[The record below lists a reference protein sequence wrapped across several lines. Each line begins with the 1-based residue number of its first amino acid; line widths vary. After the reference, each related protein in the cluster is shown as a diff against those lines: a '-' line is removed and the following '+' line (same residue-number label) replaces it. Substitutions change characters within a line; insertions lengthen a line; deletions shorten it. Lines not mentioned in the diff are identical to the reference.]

1 MGFIPDHRSSWFT
14 SLRVGRMH
22 YWIATIGALAP
33 AIILVSIGWYW
44 LFRQRNAGV
53 FWTAAGLGV
62 GVVIVTAL
70 LQTPFL
76 LLLKETGKPVIFS
89 LILFFVL
96 LSLLEEVVK
105 FAGFRATLAIF
116 HHRTVASIGLTI
128 GVAVVVG
135 LTFAGIE
142 NVLFNVG
149 IAGKIGAVFW
159 PMLAVRA
166 IASVPLHATCGL
178 IMGLVWRQ
186 TEGGGIKGPKRWMVV
201 LALPIALHVLFNV
214 IQLVGVGFRMPATL
228 RIDTG
233 QWVGIAVAAILVYI
247 SAWLAIRA
255 VNRMRAAAAT
265 PPPHGITGP

>member
-1 MGFIPDHRSSWFT
+1 
-14 SLRVGRMH
+14 MH

-33 AIILVSIGWYW
+33 AVILVWIGWRW
-44 LFRQRNAGV
+44 LFRRQNPGV
-53 FWTAAGLGV
+53 FWAAAGLGV

-76 LLLKETGKPVIFS
+76 MLLRETGKPVVIS
-89 LILFFVL
+89 LLFFFVF

-116 HHRTVASIGLTI
+116 HQRAAASIGMTVGISL
-128 GVAVVVG
+128 VVG

-149 IAGKIGAVFW
+149 IASKIGAVFW

-186 TEGGGIKGPKRWMVV
+186 TEGSGKRGLARWVIV

-228 RIDTG
+228 QIGAG
-233 QWVGIAVAAILVYI
+233 QWVGIAAASLLVYI

-255 VNRMRAAAAT
+255 INRMRAAAASS
-265 PPPHGITGP
+265 HGSPRP